1 MTPFVLA
8 TVLALAALGL
18 AAWMILR
25 ARNAELPPL
34 QASQGLLSRLRLPS
48 LARPENPWR
57 GVVGKAVAALS
68 YLSTRREWRYSVPWV
83 MLLGEQGA
91 GKTSLANSV
100 TTGRRQELLLRE
112 HRLAMAGTS
121 WRFFNGGVIVDPDGA
136 LPTAATDSSDGKS
149 WSNVLSALEDYR
161 PERPV
166 DALVLTVSARTLLA
180 ADAKAREALAE
191 QCYEQLALVQ
201 RKFEFAYPVYVVLTQ
216 CDSVEGFDAFWR
228 AQPVDRTREMWGWSN
243 PSFQDGGTPEQC
255 AQAAWR
261 SMGRALRQLQV
272 EAAAQGGTSE
282 DGDRFFLFPRRFG
295 QLEAPLARFLGTVFR
310 PNVYQA
316 DNYLRGIYCTGSV
329 EAAGDPR
336 DEARH
341 RVAFA
346 DALFEQ
352 KIFAESF
359 LARPTRQSVW
369 SRNRLLRRLQG
380 ATIGVFALL
389 CLTLAISVVHLGNQV
404 DSLSGALETLRQPG
418 IADQE
423 CMDKDTV
430 YRLLQQIEG
439 VDTRLAYGTI
449 PVSWVYSGAMATST
463 HVISEK
469 AFKSV
474 IMPGLACRLEQK
486 ARDLLAAAPPA
497 ASADRPSADAVALS
511 RDDLQNYVAEVARFE
526 AAERKF
532 EDLAVPSGIDEA
544 EREVRELWDLAE
556 YAYGEAPPQ
565 RKIGDDGI
573 FAQVLAKLDY
583 EPRRPKLPPGL
594 EESLTQRIGTRAA
607 VLAAEM
613 NRQVALGDEIIGQ
626 MTHDDSSVLG
636 ATRRFGW
643 WLDWVR
649 KEWLVSSDAVN
660 PCRKVADAIDADVR
674 RLKTE
679 YGFPAAVDEAG
690 ALFSRSACY
699 EPAMRKLS
707 AAHMPPYGNLFEKK
721 GGHLQ
726 ITAAVAA
733 ELRGVAALMG
743 EDFMQVTAT
752 RPFVCLPGRVG
763 WQPQAIEE
771 ANRYIRDYQRFA
783 RLQGAEQAEAAT
795 GQRPLYDHVARHQLE
810 AVLDDIMGQGQIP
823 PPAIDVARQTGVESL
838 SAADQELAR
847 RSGDFAR
854 IVDTLLHTLR
864 FYRQMG
870 MDASAAQ
877 IAQCARDYSSDM
889 LAKVDALATASRLY
903 DPSVTDAK
911 DVAAAPVYA
920 VGDAA
925 AAKDYLARQLQRE
938 QVLGGYAAPY
948 VAFLGNSEAVDESKR
963 ATKDSAAYWDNTLS
977 EMRRYLQFKEPNGQ
991 VAFLENYILKNL
1003 VGLTYANCH
1012 KTLVAYR
1019 SEAIGNDFFS
1029 LQRKR
1034 LEEQAKLRCDNR
1046 VEADANAA
1054 YAELASR
1061 FNSELA
1067 GRYPFAGLDAR
1078 DVPPETVRA
1087 FFADYEAKRAGLS
1100 AAVADFDGK
1109 RWQEI
1114 RTFLG
1119 RLDAASGFFRAA
1131 LADGVQSL
1139 RLDLGF
1145 RALPKQSPGSEQI
1158 VYWRLLSGTRA
1169 AVHPNGGTTLEWPV
1183 GEVLNLDLQWAEQ
1196 SKYRPVADP
1205 AQGDLVVEAR
1215 TASFVAMG
1223 HWALLRLLDA
1233 HRPRAVPAGAGTD
1246 GGRKAIAEFVVPVSA
1261 QKVGPAPGRV
1271 ETSRAYL
1278 TLGVFALDPKTQAA
1292 AAVPIPSVFPQRAPT
1307 P

>member
-8 TVLALAALGL
+8 GALALVALGL
-18 AAWMILR
+18 VVWMIVR
-25 ARNAELPPL
+25 ARKADLPPL
-34 QASQGLLSRLRLPS
+34 QAAQGLLSRVRLPS
-48 LARPENPWR
+48 LARPENSWR
-57 GVVGKAVAALS
+57 GVVGKAVEALS
-68 YLSTRREWRYSVPWV
+68 YLSTLREWRYSVPWV

-91 GKTSLANSV
+91 GKTSLARSI

-112 HRLAMAGTS
+112 HRLAMEGTS
-121 WRFFNGGVIVDPDGA
+121 WRFFNRGVVIDPEGA
-136 LPTAATDSSDGKS
+136 LPAAAADTSDGKS
-149 WSNVLSALEDYR
+149 WRNVLSALEDYR
-161 PERPV
+161 PERPL

-201 RKFEFAYPVYVVLTQ
+201 RKFEFAYPVYLVLTQ
-216 CDSVEGFDAFWR
+216 CDAVEGFDAFWK
-228 AQPVDRTREMWGWSN
+228 ALPEARTREMWGWSN

-255 AQAAWR
+255 ARAAWR

-272 EAAAQGGTSE
+272 EAAAQGGTGE

-310 PNVYQA
+310 PSIYQA

-329 EAAGDPR
+329 EAAGNRR
-336 DEARH
+336 DEARQD
-341 RVAFA
+341 VDFV
-346 DALFEQ
+346 DALFER
-352 KIFAESF
+352 KIFAETF
-359 LARPTRQSVW
+359 LARPTRQSIW
-369 SRNRLLRRLQG
+369 SRNRLLRHLQQV
-380 ATIGVFALL
+380 TIGVFAVL
-389 CLTLAISVVHLGNQV
+389 CLTLAASVIHLGNQV
-404 DSLSGALETLRQPG
+404 DALSGALETLRQPDV
-418 IADQE
+418 ADQE
-423 CMDKDTV
+423 CVDKDTV
-430 YRLLQQIEG
+430 YRLLRQIEG

-449 PVSWVYSGAMATST
+449 PVSWIYSGAMETST
-463 HVISEK
+463 RVISEK
-469 AFKSV
+469 AFKKV

-497 ASADRPSADAVALS
+497 ASAERPSAEAVAQS

-526 AAERKF
+526 AAERSF
-532 EDLAVPSGIDEA
+532 EDLATPSSIDEA
-544 EREVRELWDLAE
+544 EREVRKLWDLAE
-556 YAYGEAPPQ
+556 YAYGEAPPE
-565 RKIGDDGI
+565 RKIGDDGT

-594 EESLTQRIGTRAA
+594 EDGLTQRIGTRAA
-607 VLAAEM
+607 ALAAEM
-613 NRQVALGDEIIGQ
+613 KRQVALGDEIIGQ
-626 MTHDDSSVLG
+626 MAHGDNVLG
-636 ATRRFGW
+636 ATRRFAW

-649 KEWLVSSDAVN
+649 KEWLISNDAVN
-660 PCRKVADAIDADVR
+660 PCRKIADAIDADVR
-674 RLKTE
+674 RLKAD
-679 YGFPAAVDEAG
+679 YGFPAALDEAV
-690 ALFSRSACY
+690 ARFSRAACY
-699 EPAMRKLS
+699 EPAMSKLA

-721 GGHLQ
+721 AGYLQ
-726 ITAAVAA
+726 ISPAVTA
-733 ELRGVAALMG
+733 ELRGFAALMG

-752 RPFVCLPGRVG
+752 RPFACLPGRVG

-783 RLQGAEQAEAAT
+783 RLQGAEQAETAT
-795 GQRPLYDHVARHQLE
+795 GRRPLYDHLARIQLE
-810 AVLDDIMGQGQIP
+810 AVLDDIMSQGQIP
-823 PPAIDVARQTGVESL
+823 SPVADVLHQAGIEPL

-854 IVDTLLHTLR
+854 IVDKLLHTLR
-864 FYRQMG
+864 LYRQMG

-877 IAQCARDYSSDM
+877 IGQCARDYSSDM

-903 DPSVTDAK
+903 DPPVAEAK
-911 DVAAAPVYA
+911 DGGATPVYA

-925 AAKDYLARQLQRE
+925 ATKDYLARQLQRE

-948 VAFLGNSEAVDESKR
+948 VAFLVNSEAVDESKR
-963 ATKDSAAYWDNTLS
+963 SAKDSAAYWDNTLS
-977 EMRRYLQFKEPNGQ
+977 EIRRYLQFKEPNGQ
-991 VAFLENYILKNL
+991 VAFLENYILKDL
-1003 VGLTYANCH
+1003 VGLTYANCR
-1012 KTLVAYR
+1012 KTLAAYR
-1019 SEAIGNDFFS
+1019 SESAGHDFFS

-1034 LEEQAKLRCDNR
+1034 LEDQARWRCDNR
-1046 VEADANAA
+1046 VEADA
-1054 YAELASR
+1054 YATYMDLASR

-1078 DVPPETVRA
+1078 DAQPEAVRA
-1087 FFADYEAKRAGLS
+1087 FFADYETKRAGL
-1100 AAVADFDGK
+1100 AASVADLDGK

-1114 RTFLG
+1114 RPFLG
-1119 RLDAASGFFRAA
+1119 RLDGAANFFRAA

-1158 VYWRLLSGTRA
+1158 VYWRLVSGTRA
-1169 AVHPNGGTTLEWPV
+1169 AIHPNGGTTLEWPV
-1183 GEVLNLDLQWAEQ
+1183 GEVLDLDLQWAAQ

-1205 AQGDLVVEAR
+1205 AQGDLVVEGQ

-1223 HWALLRLLDA
+1223 QWALLRMLDA

-1261 QKVGPAPGRV
+1261 QKAGPAPGRL

-1278 TLGVFALDPKTQAA
+1278 SLGVSAVDPKTQAA
-1292 AAVPIPSVFPQRAPT
+1292 TAVPVPPAFPQRAPT